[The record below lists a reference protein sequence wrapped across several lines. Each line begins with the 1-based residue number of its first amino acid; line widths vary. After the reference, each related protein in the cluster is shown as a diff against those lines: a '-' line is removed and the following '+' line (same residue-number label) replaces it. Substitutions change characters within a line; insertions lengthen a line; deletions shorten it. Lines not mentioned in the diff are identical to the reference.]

1 MDKPN
6 CFYEAEYKIWNS
18 IKQRVFP
25 GPNRYSKYEVL
36 GMEESWRIDF
46 KEFLKD
52 VGIRPSE
59 NHKLIRKDLNKG
71 FYAYNCE
78 WSDKPINTNNSKYF
92 LTYNNKTQTMKE
104 WSDELGISYWTLI
117 ARKKYG
123 WTDEKIL
130 STPVK
135 NK

>member
-1 MDKPN
+1 MNYKKE
-6 CFYEAEYKIWNS
+6 FSIEYRIWQS

-25 GPNRYSKYEVL
+25 GPNKYSKYEDI
-36 GMEESWRIDF
+36 GMEESWKIDF
-46 KEFLKD
+46 KAFLKD

-59 NHKLIRKDLNKG
+59 NHKLIRKDQNRG
-71 FYAYNCE
+71 FYTYNCE
-78 WSDKPINTNNSKYF
+78 WSDKPININNSKYF
-92 LTYNNKTQTMKE
+92 LTYNNKTQTIKE
-104 WSDELGISYWTLI
+104 WSEELGICYWTLI
-117 ARKKYG
+117 ARKRYG